1 MNIMF
6 EVIIVGNFYLGDV
19 GFMLK
24 HNILTPYRG
33 VRYHLKEYNRKG
45 PQNPKEL
52 FNLWHT
58 SLRNVIE
65 RALGVLKK
73 QFPIICNGT
82 KPYYSLE
89 TMNKILWACCIL
101 HNYLREM
108 DNNEALVEEVD
119 RKLMEKDKHPS
130 RTQNCD
136 EEYRLGSNFRD
147 VIVNNMWLD
156 YGNI

>member
-1 MNIMF
+1 
-6 EVIIVGNFYLGDV
+6 
-19 GFMLK
+19 
-24 HNILTPYRG
+24 
-33 VRYHLKEYNRKG
+33 
-45 PQNPKEL
+45 
-52 FNLWHT
+52 
-58 SLRNVIE
+58 
-65 RALGVLKK
+65 
-73 QFPIICNGT
+73 
-82 KPYYSLE
+82 
-89 TMNKILWACCIL
+89 
-101 HNYLREM
+101 M